1 MPRLSTKHD
10 SNHPSVAPA
19 ATGFSPGFAALGLE
33 ASLLATLDALGYEEP
48 TPIQREAIPPL
59 LAGRD
64 LLGQAATGTGK
75 TAAFTL
81 PLLQRIAHGAKQ
93 RPAALILVPTRELAI
108 QVGEA
113 VQRYGKELRI
123 SVLAVYGG
131 QAIGPQ
137 FHALKRGVDVI
148 VATPGRALDHIR
160 RQTLKLAH
168 VQTVILDEG
177 DEMLDMGF
185 AEDLDAILEQTPAN
199 KQTALFSAT
208 MPQRIKSIAHRH
220 LKNPVEIT
228 IAKEPVKAGATPRV
242 QQTAYVVTRQ
252 YRGAALARVL
262 DVAGPKS
269 ALVFCRTRV
278 EVDEVTAMLN
288 SRGHRAEAIHGGMSQ
303 PQRDRVMNAFR
314 AGQTEL
320 LVATDVA
327 ARGLDIP
334 SVSHVINYDL
344 PSSAEVYVH
353 RIGRTGRAGREG
365 SAITILDPREQ
376 RLLRSI
382 EQHTKA
388 KVTVAPVPSATDLLA
403 KRLERTRA
411 AVQEAMQADDI
422 EEFKGVV
429 QAMAASGDATMI
441 AAAAMK
447 LIFRAQ
453 GGERVEEDIPTM
465 PIRPPDPHRQA
476 HRQAGFAVHRHRGA
490 HAKPGERQPIGR
502 PVRGGQ
508 EPGMA
513 RVFVGAGREAGI
525 RPGDL
530 VGAIANEAKINASV
544 IGAIEIEERF
554 SIVDVPTEL
563 AKGIVDVLSR
573 SRIKGRKVPVRFF
586 RD

>member
-1 MPRLSTKHD
+1 MKHD
-10 SNHPSVAPA
+10 APPSSLVPA
-19 ATGFSPGFAALGLE
+19 AHGFSPGFASLGLE
-33 ASLLATLDALGYEEP
+33 ARLLATLDQLGYEEP

-75 TAAFTL
+75 TAAFSL
-81 PLLQRIAHGAKQ
+81 PLLQRIAQGAKV

-108 QVGEA
+108 QVSEA
-113 VQRYGKELRI
+113 VQRYGKELRT

-131 QAIGPQ
+131 HAIGPQ
-137 FHALKRGVDVI
+137 FQALRRGVDVV

-160 RQTLKLAH
+160 RQTLKLAQ
-168 VQTVILDEG
+168 VQVVVLDEA

-185 AEDLDAILEQTPAN
+185 ADDLDAILEQTPAT

-208 MPQRIKSIAHRH
+208 MPPRIKSIAHRH
-220 LKNPVEIT
+220 LKQPVEIA
-228 IAKEPVKAGATPRV
+228 IAKEPVKAGTAPRV
-242 QQTAYVVTRQ
+242 QQTAYVVARPH
-252 YRGAALARVL
+252 RGAVLARVL
-262 DVAGPKS
+262 DMAGPKS

-288 SRGHRAEAIHGGMSQ
+288 GRGHRAEAIHGGMSQ
-303 PQRDRVMNAFR
+303 PQRDRVMQAFR
-314 AGQTEL
+314 TGQTEL

-365 SAITILDPREQ
+365 AAITILDPREE

-382 EQHTKA
+382 EQLTKA
-388 KVTVAPVPSATDLLA
+388 KVTVAPVPSAADLLA

-411 AVQEAMQADDI
+411 AVQEAMQSEDVDG
-422 EEFKGVV
+422 FRGVV
-429 QAMAASGDATMI
+429 EALAESSDPITI

-453 GGERVEEDIPTM
+453 GGERVEQDIPTV
-465 PIRPPDPHRQA
+465 P
-476 HRQAGFAVHRHRGA
+476 V
-490 HAKPGERQPIGR
+490 RQPEFHRTMQRPTGR
-502 PVRGGQ
+502 PGDRGTYPGRPGNRPSQGRPGRGG
-508 EPGMA
+508 PMAGMA
-513 RVFVGAGREAGI
+513 RIYIGAGWSAGI

-530 VGAIANEAKINASV
+530 VGAIANEAKINSNAL
-544 IGAIEIEERF
+544 GGIEVLDRF
-554 SIVDVPTEL
+554 SLVEVPE
-563 AKGIVDVLSR
+563 AMASKIIDVLGR
-573 SRIKGRKVPVRFF
+573 TRIKGQKVVVRLF
-586 RD
+586 RE

>member
-1 MPRLSTKHD
+1 MKHD
-10 SNHPSVAPA
+10 QTSPPI
-19 ATGFSPGFAALGLE
+19 ATTVHGFSPGFAALGLE
-33 ASLLATLDALGYEEP
+33 AKLLATLDQLGYEEP

-59 LAGRD
+59 LDGKD

-81 PLLQRIAHGAKQ
+81 PMLQRIARDAKAK
-93 RPAALILVPTRELAI
+93 PAALILVPTRELAI
-108 QVGEA
+108 QVSEA
-113 VQRYGKELRI
+113 VQRYGKELRT

-131 QAIGPQ
+131 QAMGPQ
-137 FHALKRGVDVI
+137 IHTLRRGVDVI

-160 RQTLKLAH
+160 RQTLKLAQ
-168 VQTVILDEG
+168 VQMVVLDEA

-185 AEDLDAILEQTPAN
+185 AEDLDAILEETPAT

-220 LKNPVEIT
+220 LKHPVEIT
-228 IAKEPVKAGATPRV
+228 IAKEPVKAGTAPRV

-252 YRGAALARVL
+252 HRGAALGRVI
-262 DVAGPKS
+262 DIAAPKS
-269 ALVFCRTRV
+269 ALIFCRTRV

-288 SRGHRAEAIHGGMSQ
+288 SRGHRAEAIHGGMAQ

-314 AGQTEL
+314 TGQTEL

-376 RLLRSI
+376 RLLRTI

-388 KVTVAPVPSATDLLA
+388 KVVVAPVPSVADLLA

-411 AVQEAMQADDI
+411 AVEEAMKADDI
-422 EEFKGVV
+422 DGYKGIVE
-429 QAMAASGDATMI
+429 AMAASGDPTAI
-441 AAAAMK
+441 AAAALK
-447 LIFRAQ
+447 LVFRAQ
-453 GGERVEEDIPTM
+453 GGERAEQEIPAM
-465 PIRPPDPHRQA
+465 PIRQPEPYRTIQRPSGRPDDRY
-476 HRQAGFAVHRHRGA
+476 RGGPQR
-490 HAKPGERQPIGR
+490 PGERQPMGR
-502 PVRGGQ
+502 PGRPGRTA
-508 EPGMA
+508 GMA
-513 RVFVGAGREAGI
+513 LVYVGAGWSAGI

-530 VGAIANEAKINASV
+530 VGAIANEAKVNSNV
-544 IGAIEIEERF
+544 LGGIEVLDRF
-554 SIVDVPTEL
+554 SLVEVPEGMAQRIVE
-563 AKGIVDVLSR
+563 VLGKT
-573 SRIKGRKVPVRFF
+573 RIKGQKVAVRLF
-586 RD
+586 RE

>member
-1 MPRLSTKHD
+1 MKHET
-10 SNHPSVAPA
+10 SHPPTAASVH
-19 ATGFSPGFAALGLE
+19 GFSPGFAALGVE
-33 ASLLATLDALGYEEP
+33 ASLLATLETLGYEEP

-59 LAGRD
+59 LAGKD

-81 PLLQRIAHGAKQ
+81 PLLQRIAHSAKAK
-93 RPAALILVPTRELAI
+93 PAALILVPTRELAI
-108 QVGEA
+108 QVSEA
-113 VQRYGKELRI
+113 VQRYGKELRT
-123 SVLAVYGG
+123 SVLAIYGG

-137 FHALKRGVDVI
+137 FHALRRGVDVV

-160 RQTLKLAH
+160 RQTLKLSQ
-168 VQTVILDEG
+168 VQIVVLDEA

-185 AEDLDAILEQTPAN
+185 AEDLDAILEQTPAT

-220 LKNPVEIT
+220 LKQAVEIT
-228 IAKEPVKAGATPRV
+228 IAKEPVKAGAVPRV
-242 QQTAYVVTRQ
+242 QQTAYIVARQ
-252 YRGAALARVL
+252 HRGAALARVL

-288 SRGHRAEAIHGGMSQ
+288 SRGHHAEAIHGGMSQ

-314 AGQTEL
+314 SGQTEL

-365 SAITILDPREQ
+365 AAITILDPREQ

-382 EQHTKA
+382 EQHTKGR
-388 KVTVAPVPSATDLLA
+388 VTVVPVPSVGDLLA

-411 AVQEAMQADDI
+411 AIQEAMAAEDI
-422 EEFKGVV
+422 GEFKGVV
-429 QAMAASGDATMI
+429 NAMAASGDPTTI

-453 GGERVEEDIPTM
+453 GGERAEQEIPAM
-465 PIRPPDPHRQA
+465 PARQPEPYRPVQRSTGRPDDRY
-476 HRQAGFAVHRHRGA
+476 RGVSA
-490 HAKPGERQPIGR
+490 RSGERQPMGR
-502 PVRGGQ
+502 PGRSGRMA
-508 EPGMA
+508 GMA
-513 RVFVGAGREAGI
+513 RVYVGAGWSAGI

-530 VGAIANEAKINASV
+530 VGAIANEAKVNSNV
-544 IGAIEIEERF
+544 LGGIEVLDRF
-554 SIVDVPTEL
+554 SLVEVPEAL
-563 AKGIVDVLSR
+563 AQKVIEVLGK
-573 SRIKGRKVPVRFF
+573 SRIKGQKVAVRLF
-586 RD
+586 RE